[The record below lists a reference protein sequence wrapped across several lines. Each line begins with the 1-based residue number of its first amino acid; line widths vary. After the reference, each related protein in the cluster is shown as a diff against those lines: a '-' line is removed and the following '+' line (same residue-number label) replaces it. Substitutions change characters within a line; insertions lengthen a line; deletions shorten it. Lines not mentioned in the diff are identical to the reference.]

1 MNTLSSMKIKV
12 ILLYLWVGFYP
23 IRHEYVEILCIFTLS
38 DVLDDTFRLFTFVIF
53 RSEIEGWGLRSQ

>member
-23 IRHEYVEILCIFTLS
+23 IRHEYVEMLCIFTLS
-38 DVLDDTFRLFTFVIF
+38 DILDDAFRLFT
-53 RSEIEGWGLRSQ
+53 L